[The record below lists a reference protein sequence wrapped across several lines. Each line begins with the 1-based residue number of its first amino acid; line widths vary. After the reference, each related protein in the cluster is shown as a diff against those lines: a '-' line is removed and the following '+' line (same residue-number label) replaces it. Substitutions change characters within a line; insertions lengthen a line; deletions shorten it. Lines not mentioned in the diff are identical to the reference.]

1 MYSKRSLI
9 VLLAG
14 ANIVLLTALLF
25 SVTSPPAAF
34 AQVTPGR
41 PGDFMMAT
49 GSVTNQY
56 DAVYI
61 IDSPAR
67 LLHCFMPAQNKTG
80 QLMHAQT
87 RSLANDFRSR

>member
-14 ANIVLLTALLF
+14 VNIVLLAALVF
-25 SVTSPPAAF
+25 SVASPPAAI
-34 AQVTPGR
+34 AQVAPGR

-49 GSVTNQY
+49 GSVTNQL
-56 DAVYI
+56 DAVFI
-61 IDSPAR
+61 IDSPGR
-67 LLHCFMPAQNKTG
+67 LLHCFLPAQNKSG